1 MFKQF
6 EGARLGIFVFIG
18 TVLIVLSI
26 FLIGNKESLF
36 VSSVT
41 VKSTFTRVEGLKTG
55 APVRLSGYTIG
66 SVSNIELVDDT
77 TGNVVI
83 TMNIDR
89 DIIHF
94 VRLDSEASIETE
106 GLVGKKVIS
115 ISPGSKELAIISENG
130 FIKSK
135 APVSVSEIIEE
146 TQQIMAYIK
155 FITKDFSEIVAK
167 INSGEGTIGRLIN
180 DDALYEST
188 VQISRSADTSL
199 TLITRR
205 MDEVATFLVDIGS
218 GAAEVFNNVDTAI
231 LGLKYLVQGLQ
242 QGEGFAGALLTDRS
256 GYDSLQSVIN
266 NLVNTT
272 EAAMVGTRAF
282 AENMEALKHNWLF
295 KGYFEERGYWTQVE
309 YEAELDKKIAELN
322 RQNEELKKKLSELR
336 ALGVEIDNLEEN

>member
-1 MFKQF
+1 MLKQF
-6 EGARLGIFVFIG
+6 EGARLGLFVFFG

-66 SVSNIELVDDT
+66 SVSNIELADDT

-115 ISPGSKELAIISENG
+115 ISPGSKELEIVSENS
-130 FIKSK
+130 FLKSK

-146 TQQIMAYIK
+146 TQEIMSYIK

-167 INSGEGTIGRLIN
+167 INEGEGTIGRIVN

-188 VQISRSADTSL
+188 VQISRTADTSL
-199 TLITRR
+199 ALITKR
-205 MDEVATFLVDIGS
+205 MD
-218 GAAEVFNNVDTAI
+218 
-231 LGLKYLVQGLQ
+231 
-242 QGEGFAGALLTDRS
+242 
-256 GYDSLQSVIN
+256 
-266 NLVNTT
+266 
-272 EAAMVGTRAF
+272 
-282 AENMEALKHNWLF
+282 
-295 KGYFEERGYWTQVE
+295 
-309 YEAELDKKIAELN
+309 
-322 RQNEELKKKLSELR
+322 
-336 ALGVEIDNLEEN
+336 